1 MASLRDNNGATKS
14 AGFTLVELVIVII
27 VLGILAAGAIP
38 KLASRTGFEDYTVR
52 DQLIARLRLV
62 QLQGMNAD
70 PALNAP
76 ENGCYWLVVKNSC
89 FYHEQTVRN
98 SGSCALPSAAD
109 VCSDD
114 DYNEFNSVSF
124 PMGMLTPAKY
134 RFDIEDGKLSS
145 DSDFTPISI
154 YGDNGLKVVIESEGY
169 IHETKN

>member
-1 MASLRDNNGATKS
+1 MASLRDNNAATKS

-38 KLASRTGFEDYTVR
+38 KLASKSGFEDYTVR

-76 ENGCYWLVVKNSC
+76 ENGCYWLVVKARC
-89 FYHEQTVRN
+89 FYHEQTAKN
-98 SGSCALPSAAD
+98 SGSCDLPSAAD
-109 VCSDD
+109 VCSND

-124 PMGMLTPAKY
+124 PEGMLTPANY
-134 RFDIEDGKLSS
+134 RFTIKDGKLSS
-145 DSDFTPISI
+145 DSEVSPISI
-154 YGDNGLKVVIESEGY
+154 DGDNNLSVIINSEGY
-169 IHETKN
+169 IHVN